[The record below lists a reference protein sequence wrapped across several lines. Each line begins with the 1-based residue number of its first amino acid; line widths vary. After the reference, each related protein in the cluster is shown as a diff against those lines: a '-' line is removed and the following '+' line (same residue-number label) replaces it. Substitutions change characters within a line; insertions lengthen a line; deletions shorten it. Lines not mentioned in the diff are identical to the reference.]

1 MAAESLKA
9 WLKAR
14 REAHR
19 QRLARQPD
27 VSGNAH
33 RILGTNAKDPGDISH
48 GGDAGG
54 GVGGGGYGGS
64 S

>member
-1 MAAESLKA
+1 MAAESFKA

-19 QRLARQPD
+19 QHLAGQPD

-33 RILGTNAKDPGDISH
+33 RILGTNAKDPGDIPAH
-48 GGDAGG
+48 VRDQ
-54 GVGGGGYGGS
+54 GGGYGGGF
-64 S
+64 